1 MLYSIKLYTGIITS
15 MYLALSICVWLISL
29 MQSVNRTQFLDATL
43 LLLLLLLL
51 LFALSPAR
59 GAINILPLTSIY
71 GSL

>member
-29 MQSVNRTQFLDATL
+29 MQSVNRAQVLDAT
-43 LLLLLLLL
+43 LLLLLL

>member
-1 MLYSIKLYTGIITS
+1 

-29 MQSVNRTQFLDATL
+29 MQSVNRAQFLDAT

>member
-1 MLYSIKLYTGIITS
+1 
-15 MYLALSICVWLISL
+15 
-29 MQSVNRTQFLDATL
+29 MQSVNRAQFLDAT
-43 LLLLLLLL
+43 LLLLLLL

>member
-1 MLYSIKLYTGIITS
+1 

-29 MQSVNRTQFLDATL
+29 MQSVNRAQFLDAT
-43 LLLLLLLL
+43 LLLLLL

>member
-29 MQSVNRTQFLDATL
+29 MQSVNRAQFLDAT
-43 LLLLLLLL
+43 LLLLLL

>member
-15 MYLALSICVWLISL
+15 VYLALSICVWLISL

-51 LFALSPAR
+51 FALSPAR

>member
-1 MLYSIKLYTGIITS
+1 

-29 MQSVNRTQFLDATL
+29 MQSVNRAQVLDAT
-43 LLLLLLLL
+43 LLLLL

>member
-29 MQSVNRTQFLDATL
+29 MQSVNRAQFLDAT